1 MRFNQQGG
9 QCNVSQRADEVGRN
23 RYATTKERFLN
34 GTVSVTELNNAQ
46 QEMDNARLRYLQE
59 LSNYW
64 IYYYN
69 IQKATLFNF
78 ITNEKVDANFE
89 ELTNE

>member
-1 MRFNQQGG
+1 MSRK
-9 QCNVSQRADEVGRN
+9 AEEVGRS
-23 RYATTKERFLN
+23 RYATTRERFMN

-46 QEMDNARLRYLQE
+46 QEMDTARLRYLQE
-59 LSNYW
+59 ISNYW

-69 IQKATLFNF
+69 LQKATLFNF
-78 ITNEKVDANFE
+78 IANEKVDANFE

>member
-1 MRFNQQGG
+1 
-9 QCNVSQRADEVGRN
+9 
-23 RYATTKERFLN
+23 
-34 GTVSVTELNNAQ
+34 
-46 QEMDNARLRYLQE
+46 MDNAQLRYLQD

-78 ITNEKVDANFE
+78 ITNEKVDANFD